1 MKGNCVIIFFRSLQN
16 LILVNIKK
24 TQNDIYKFKKK
35 LRKKTKQ
42 NKTEIKC
49 FSKNPNQFEFF
60 LSKTHLNI

>member
-24 TQNDIYKFKKK
+24 PKMIYINLKKK

>member
-1 MKGNCVIIFFRSLQN
+1 MKGNCVVIFFRSLQN
-16 LILVNIKK
+16 LILVNIKNP
-24 TQNDIYKFKKK
+24 QNDIYKLKKK

>member
-24 TQNDIYKFKKK
+24 NQNDIYKFKKK
-35 LRKKTKQ
+35 LQKKTKQ

-49 FSKNPNQFEFF
+49 FSKNPHQFEFF

>member
-1 MKGNCVIIFFRSLQN
+1 MKGNCVIVFFRSLQN
-16 LILVNIKK
+16 LILVNIK
-24 TQNDIYKFKKK
+24 TPQNDIYKLKKK

-49 FSKNPNQFEFF
+49 FSKNPNQFQFF

>member
-35 LRKKTKQ
+35 LRNKTKQ

>member
-1 MKGNCVIIFFRSLQN
+1 MNGNCVIIFFRSLQN

>member
-24 TQNDIYKFKKK
+24 PQNDIYKFKKK

-49 FSKNPNQFEFF
+49 FSKNPNQIEFF

>member
-24 TQNDIYKFKKK
+24 NQNDIYKFKKK

>member
-35 LRKKTKQ
+35 TTEKNKTK
-42 NKTEIKC
+42 
-49 FSKNPNQFEFF
+49 
-60 LSKTHLNI
+60 